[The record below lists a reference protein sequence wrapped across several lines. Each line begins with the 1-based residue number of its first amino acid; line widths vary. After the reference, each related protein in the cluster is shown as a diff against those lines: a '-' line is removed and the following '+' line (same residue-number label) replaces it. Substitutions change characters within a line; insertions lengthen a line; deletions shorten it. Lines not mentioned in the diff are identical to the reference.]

1 MSHLL
6 KCIVLIVTL
15 IPALGYA
22 DSSKSAVEDTLSIRL
37 RDGCLI
43 RGSLVVPSGAD
54 RKIVIIVVMPPAI
67 NDRDNSEGVHSENST
82 RFLAERL
89 AGSGYSTFRFDNRG
103 RGKSTGSGTDATLL
117 TQAEDVE
124 NIAAYLRNTAR
135 LKNYKIGLIGHSE
148 GGMAAIAA
156 AAKIPDLSSL
166 LLLATPGATGFEPFD
181 YQFKMRLIGLG
192 KSYNEE
198 ETFAGIYSDQIKI
211 FKEYYDI
218 LESSDDRDTLKKRMK
233 VKLVADSLAGL
244 TYLKGIGYNKF
255 VYSWLTSQQITIRT
269 YDLGTDLTKV
279 KCPVL
284 AVTGL
289 KDSTVDCLPN
299 LTLIKETLEK
309 GGNSEVTTYAVPNV
323 NHDLRTFEE
332 EPVWRFTDKSEKIA
346 EPIVQKI
353 ITWLDHL

>member
-6 KCIVLIVTL
+6 KCVVLFVTL

-22 DSSKSAVEDTLSIRL
+22 YGSKSVVEDTLSIL
-37 RDGCLI
+37 LPDGCVI
-43 RGSLVVPSGAD
+43 RGSLVVPTGAD
-54 RKIVIIVVMPPAI
+54 RKTVIIVVMPPAI
-67 NDRDNSEGVHSENST
+67 KDRDNSDGAHSENST

-103 RGKSTGSGTDATLL
+103 RGKSTGSYTDATLL

-166 LLLATPGATGFEPFD
+166 LLLATPGATGFEFFD
-181 YQFKMRLIGLG
+181 YQYKMRTIELG
-192 KSYNEE
+192 KLYNEK
-198 ETFAGIYSDQIKI
+198 ETFAGVYAEQIKV
-211 FKEYYDI
+211 FRKYYDI
-218 LESSDDRDTLKKRMK
+218 LESSDDVDTLKKRMK

-244 TYLKGIGYNKF
+244 PYLKGIGYTQF

-289 KDSTVDCLPN
+289 KDSVVDCSSN
-299 LTLIKETLEK
+299 LTLIKEALNK
-309 GGNSEVTTYAVPNV
+309 GDNNKVTTYAVPNV
-323 NHDLRTFEE
+323 NHDLRTIEE

-353 ITWLDHL
+353 ISWLDHL